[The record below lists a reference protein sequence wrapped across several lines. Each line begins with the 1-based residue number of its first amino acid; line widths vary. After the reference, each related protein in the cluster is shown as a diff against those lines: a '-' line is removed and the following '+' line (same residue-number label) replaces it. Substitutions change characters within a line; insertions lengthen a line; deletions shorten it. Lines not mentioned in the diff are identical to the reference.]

1 MRVLPVKRLFPSRS
15 LTCTLRV
22 KMEWDLKRKERGRDE
37 ETKTKRWK
45 DGKTERRKWEKKKR
59 PNSRKQNP
67 CQNMSETEKHKPTT
81 TNHHLPRRLPV
92 AHGFCSDSFG
102 GGMFQHIKNFFGGG
116 DFSFGQI
123 THHHPTIFVVCNVQ
137 LGRSIFFH
145 FVQPCLHD
153 ATPQDIPQWT
163 KHTAVPVGK

>member
-1 MRVLPVKRLFPSRS
+1 MFSTKRNKRRVRTLSGYSRLQQVNGARTPTPGPPARLRFSEPLKSTKFKRPMRVLPVKRLFPSRS

-22 KMEWDLKRKERGRDE
+22 KMEWDLKRKERGRDG

-102 GGMFQHIKNFFGGG
+102 GGMFQHIKNFFGGS
-116 DFSFGQI
+116 DFSFG
-123 THHHPTIFVVCNVQ
+123 
-137 LGRSIFFH
+137 
-145 FVQPCLHD
+145 
-153 ATPQDIPQWT
+153 
-163 KHTAVPVGK
+163 